1 MTPELQAVMVF
12 VSAYFQVFLL
22 GLNSKL
28 LRDDRIAA
36 GFVVSWMITLAQF
49 AYIWAVANSKIETV
63 PFLIISG
70 LGGSIGITSAQY
82 FYRWYDRRFHRKG
95 VES

>member
-1 MTPELQAVMVF
+1 MTPELQVVMVF